1 MAVRII
7 VDSSADA
14 EEETI
19 RRRGIVVIP
28 MVVSFRDENFIEGV
42 NLTRAEFYDK
52 LAQSD
57 DLPHTSQIPPYD
69 FYQVF
74 DEAVRA
80 GDTAVCIV
88 LSSKISG
95 TYQTALSVAAG
106 FGDAVQVVDSE
117 NAALGELILVERAC
131 DLRDEGKSAIEIAQ
145 VLDREKKNVHLV
157 AALDT
162 LEYLKK
168 GGRISA
174 ATAAIGGLLS
184 IKPVITVRDGEVVV
198 LGKARGPKQAHKLLR
213 EVVDKLGGFDF
224 ARPHRVGYSGVSSA
238 ALRKWIE
245 ANRSLF
251 EGHLADLKCT
261 VIGPTIGTHVGPG
274 AIGAAFFERV

>member
-7 VDSSADA
+7 VDSSADV
-14 EEETI
+14 EDQTI
-19 RRRGIVVIP
+19 RERGITVIP

-42 NLTRAEFYDK
+42 NLTRAEFYEK
-52 LAQSD
+52 LSASD

-74 DEAVRA
+74 SEVANA
-80 GDTAVCIV
+80 GDEAVCIV

-95 TYQTALSVAAG
+95 TYQIAMSVAAG
-106 FGDAVQVVDSE
+106 FGDTIQVVDSE
-117 NAALGELILVERAC
+117 NAAMGELILTERAC
-131 DLRDEGKSAIEIAQ
+131 DLRDEGKSAREIAET
-145 VLDREKKNVHLV
+145 LDAEKKGVHLV

-184 IKPVITVRDGEVVV
+184 IKPVITVTDGEVDV
-198 LGKARGPKQAHKLLR
+198 LGKARGTKQSHKLLR
-213 EVVDKLGGFDF
+213 EVIEKLGGFDF
-224 ARPHRVGYSGVSSA
+224 TRPHRVGYSGVSGE
-238 ALRKWIE
+238 ALKKWIGE
-245 ANRSLF
+245 SASLF
-251 EGHLADLKCT
+251 ESHLSELTCT
-261 VIGPTIGTHVGPG
+261 VIGPTIGTHIGPG
-274 AIGAAFFERV
+274 AIGVAFFERA

>member
-14 EEETI
+14 EENTI
-19 RRRGIVVIP
+19 RERGIVVIP
-28 MVVSFRDENFIEGV
+28 MVVSFHDDKFVEGV
-42 NLTRAEFYDK
+42 NLTREEFYEK
-52 LAQSD
+52 LAASD

-69 FYQVF
+69 FYQAFSETV
-74 DEAVRA
+74 EA

-95 TYQTALSVAAG
+95 TYQTAMSVAAG
-106 FGDAVQVVDSE
+106 FGDAIQVVDSE

-131 DLRDEGKSAIEIAQ
+131 DLRDEGKTAAEIAQ
-145 VLDREKKNVHLV
+145 VLDSEKKGVHLI

-184 IKPVITVRDGEVVV
+184 IKPVITVRDGEVAI

-213 EVVDKLGGFDF
+213 EVIDKLGGFDF
-224 ARPHRVGYSGVSSA
+224 ARPHRVGFSGLSSE
-238 ALRKWIE
+238 ALKKWIE
-245 ANRSLF
+245 ANKALF
-251 EGHLADLKCT
+251 EDHFDELKCT
-261 VIGPTIGTHVGPG
+261 VIGPTIGTHIGPG
-274 AIGAAFFERV
+274 AIGVAFFERA